1 VTYILRNTIVLAV
14 LLVLILAVGLYFR
27 SGVLPKKIEKIDK
40 EIKTIDMELQNTPD
54 LINQYNT
61 LSQQLILTKQRWE
74 TRNKDIPPMD
84 VTGQTYDYL
93 NRTIDKSGEVKLD
106 MLYQGI
112 QNFQNYGFNTYNLKG
127 EATFEDLYK
136 FIWYIENSRLLY
148 KIRTLNL
155 RGLEMKDPI
164 TQVTKLLVT
173 YEMILDAFFSPMPE
187 LFSSAGERKLVPI
200 TMVSNPFEPLIL
212 RDLQPNTNNL
222 VEIERSDLKAVV
234 PGKGFVVD
242 QENKM
247 RTLSEGDEV
256 YLGYVTKIDP
266 VLGKMECTLNKG
278 GIIERF
284 ELFIRYGQKQK

>member
-14 LLVLILAVGLYFR
+14 LLVLILVIGFYFR
-27 SGVLPKKIEKIDK
+27 SGVLPKKIDKIEK
-40 EIKTIDMELQNTPD
+40 EIKTIDVELQNTPD

-61 LSQQLILTKQRWE
+61 LSQQLIMTKQRWE

-93 NRTIDKSGEVKLD
+93 NRTIDKSGELKLD
-106 MLYQGI
+106 MLYQGM
-112 QNFQNYGFNTYNLKG
+112 QNLQNYGFNTYNLKG
-127 EATFEDLYK
+127 ETSFESLYR

-148 KIRTLNL
+148 KVRSLSL
-155 RGLEMKDPI
+155 RGLELKDPK
-164 TQVTKLLVT
+164 TQETTLLVT
-173 YEMILDAFFSPMPE
+173 YEMVLDAFFSSIPE
-187 LFSSAGERKLVPI
+187 LYSSAGERKLVP
-200 TMVSNPFEPLIL
+200 TTLVSDPFEPLIL
-212 RDLQPNTNNL
+212 RDLPPNTDNL

-242 QENKM
+242 QDNKM
-247 RTLSEGDEV
+247 RTLSEGDEI

>member
-1 VTYILRNTIVLAV
+1 MTYILRNTIVLAV